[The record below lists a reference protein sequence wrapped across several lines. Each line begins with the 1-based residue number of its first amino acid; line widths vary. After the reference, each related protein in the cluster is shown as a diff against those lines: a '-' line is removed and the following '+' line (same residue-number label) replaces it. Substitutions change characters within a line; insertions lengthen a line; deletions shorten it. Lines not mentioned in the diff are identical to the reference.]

1 MALQKF
7 PAQKDQDSL
16 PVIKIRE
23 MKADELSK
31 RINEEEKNM
40 IDLRFSHQLKELTNT
55 AKLKIAKKDIARM
68 KTVLKERQSADQKSA
83 KVENKEEGASA

>member
-1 MALQKF
+1 MK
-7 PAQKDQDSL
+7 
-16 PVIKIRE
+16 IREIRE
-23 MKADELSK
+23 MKTDELIK
-31 RINEEEKNM
+31 RISEEEKNM

-55 AKLKIAKKDIARM
+55 AKLKLAKKDIARM